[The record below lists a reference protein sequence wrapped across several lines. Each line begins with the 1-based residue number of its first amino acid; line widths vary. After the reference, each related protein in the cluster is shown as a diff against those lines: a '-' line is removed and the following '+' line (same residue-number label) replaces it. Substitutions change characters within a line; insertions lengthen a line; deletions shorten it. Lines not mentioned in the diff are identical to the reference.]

1 MPLTA
6 VGNVSPRQGE
16 RQCDM
21 DIGLYGRIKEYNTV
35 LAVIREMR
43 SAGII
48 TDKDFGIICTV
59 LAEEYGLSSC
69 SIFAGIDLIT
79 ARTDGNI

>member
-1 MPLTA
+1 
-6 VGNVSPRQGE
+6 
-16 RQCDM
+16 M
-21 DIGLYGRIKEYNTV
+21 DVGLYGKIKEYNTA
-35 LAVIREMR
+35 LAVIREML

-48 TDKDFGIICTV
+48 TDKDFDIICTV
-59 LAEEYGLSSC
+59 LAEKYGLSSC

>member
-1 MPLTA
+1 M
-6 VGNVSPRQGE
+6 N
-16 RQCDM
+16 
-21 DIGLYGRIKEYNTV
+21 IGLYGRIKEYNTV

-48 TDKDFGIICTV
+48 TDKDFGIICLS
-59 LAEEYGLSSC
+59 LAKKNGLSSC

-79 ARTDGNI
+79 AQTDGNI

>member
-1 MPLTA
+1 
-6 VGNVSPRQGE
+6 
-16 RQCDM
+16 M

-69 SIFAGIDLIT
+69 SIFAEIDLIS

>member
-1 MPLTA
+1 
-6 VGNVSPRQGE
+6 
-16 RQCDM
+16 M

-35 LAVIREMR
+35 LAVIREML

-48 TDKDFGIICTV
+48 TDEDFGIICTV
-59 LAEEYGLSSC
+59 MAEKYGLSSC

-79 ARTDGNI
+79 TLTDGNI

>member
-1 MPLTA
+1 
-6 VGNVSPRQGE
+6 
-16 RQCDM
+16 M
-21 DIGLYGRIKEYNTV
+21 DIELYGKIKEYNTV
-35 LAVIREMR
+35 LAVIREMG

-48 TDKDFGIICTV
+48 TDKDFGIICLS

>member
-1 MPLTA
+1 
-6 VGNVSPRQGE
+6 
-16 RQCDM
+16 M
-21 DIGLYGRIKEYNTV
+21 DINLYAKVKEYNTA

-43 SAGII
+43 STGII
-48 TDKDFGIICTV
+48 TYEDFGIICTV
-59 LAEEYGLSSC
+59 LAEKYVLSSC

>member
-1 MPLTA
+1 M
-6 VGNVSPRQGE
+6 QGE

-21 DIGLYGRIKEYNTV
+21 DIGLYGRIKEYNTA
-35 LAVIREMR
+35 LAVTREMR
-43 SAGII
+43 STGII
-48 TDKDFGIICTV
+48 TDEDFGIICLS
-59 LAEEYGLSSC
+59 LAEKYGLSSC

>member
-1 MPLTA
+1 
-6 VGNVSPRQGE
+6 
-16 RQCDM
+16 M
-21 DIGLYGRIKEYNTV
+21 DIDLYGRIKEYNTAI
-35 LAVIREMR
+35 AVIREML
-43 SAGII
+43 SEGII

-59 LAEEYGLSSC
+59 LAGEYGLSSC